1 HSRRPPAAVA
11 GRRQPGAHVRLRL
24 RDVDPRHPLV
34 AQLIVLVLNQLRGNL
49 PRPRMTHPGLH
60 VPGTSNTGGL
70 PGDPVIWLSAAN
82 TDRRARQATRS
93 DPQVKAP
100 RQAFIRALIPRAVG
114 VTGSPRPSSQ
124 PAGPGTSGQLR
135 SRRPAAP

>member
-1 HSRRPPAAVA
+1 HSRRPPPALA

-34 AQLIVLVLNQLRGNL
+34 TKLIVLVLDQLRGNL
-49 PRPRMTHPGLH
+49 PRPRMTHPGLP
-60 VPGTSNTGGL
+60 VPGTGNKDGL
-70 PGDPVIWLSAAN
+70 PGGPVIWLNAAN

-100 RQAFIRALIPRAVG
+100 RQALMRALIPR
-114 VTGSPRPSSQ
+114 
-124 PAGPGTSGQLR
+124 
-135 SRRPAAP
+135 